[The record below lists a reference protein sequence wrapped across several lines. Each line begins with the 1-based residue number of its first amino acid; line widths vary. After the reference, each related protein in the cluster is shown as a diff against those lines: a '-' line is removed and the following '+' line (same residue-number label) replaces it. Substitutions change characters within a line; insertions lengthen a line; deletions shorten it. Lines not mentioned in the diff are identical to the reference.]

1 MPSNTPGVPSGLLDS
16 LAAFQ
21 RLHAI
26 PVSDS
31 TTESPAQALH
41 SLRVAANLAPANYAE
56 YLEEAVRCYEG
67 GMYRAAVLMVWAAVV
82 EHLYTAIGAH
92 RGGIKAF
99 EAANFSRYGTS
110 AAYRKIKK
118 SDDLLYLKEIQL
130 IQLGEDAGLFNK
142 NARLLLDEKLILR
155 NRCGHP
161 TQYKPGRD
169 ETVIFI
175 ESLLTNIVGG
185 AMVHWK

>member
-1 MPSNTPGVPSGLLDS
+1 MASSATGTPDGLLTS
-16 LAAFQ
+16 LKEFQ
-21 RLHAI
+21 ELHAL
-26 PVSDS
+26 PVTDS
-31 TTESPAQALH
+31 STESPAQALH
-41 SLRVAANLAPANYAE
+41 SLRVAAKLAPANYAE

-67 GMYRAAVLMVWAAVV
+67 SMYRAAVLMVWAAVV
-82 EHLYTAIGAH
+82 EHLYTTIGTH
-92 RGGIKAF
+92 PGGVKAF
-99 EAANFSRYGTS
+99 EAANVARYGTS

-118 SDDLLYLKEIQL
+118 PDDLLYLKESQL

-175 ESLLTNIVGG
+175 ESLLINIVGG
-185 AMVHWK
+185 EMVHWK